1 MTDFIRQWVINIVA
15 LVLFI
20 VIIEMLLPKGKM
32 KKYASIA
39 TGTIM
44 IITIISPLLELS
56 GKDFSFVGAQA
67 AGNNMISRIEIE
79 NNSRLMEQE
88 QMEQIIEVYR
98 ADIIEQIEHNAQ
110 EVEGVRDVKA
120 DIIIN
125 EDAQSEDFGMIRR
138 AYLSITLEEG
148 DSSPEEGDGSPGTT
162 RIKAIKV
169 GQVGDVGGVSGIKRS
184 QTDERDCPMMLK
196 RKLQERIGTVFGIS
210 SENIIITKNA
220 R

>member
-169 GQVGDVGGVSGIKRS
+169 GQVGEVGGMTGIKRS
-184 QTDERDCPMMLK
+184 QTDERDCPVMLK